1 MTGLKL
7 NYFKLFRVFTAP
19 QITNCHQRN
28 ADKVGI
34 QARVDKAEA
43 AEEEQAAL
51 QEAKMA
57 GKVRAHCRSNAN
69 HAQNSR
75 AAREY
80 NAERSSV
87 NHQNFRRQYKDV
99 RNDECR
105 NSQFGSVDTGTQ
117 LPEQPAG

>member
-1 MTGLKL
+1 
-7 NYFKLFRVFTAP
+7 
-19 QITNCHQRN
+19 
-28 ADKVGI
+28 
-34 QARVDKAEA
+34 
-43 AEEEQAAL
+43 
-51 QEAKMA
+51 MA

-75 AAREY
+75 AARED

-99 RNDECR
+99 RNDERR
-105 NSQFGSVDTGTQ
+105 NSQFGSVDK